1 MLVAACLQ
9 EIADKYPPWLEKQ
22 AAAGSSSTL
31 SPADM
36 ERYRRQYDCIKRLCA
51 AYESDPGDTANIMG
65 LLQEV
70 GGHWWWCSCCPA
82 NSTPL
87 QV

>member
-1 MLVAACLQ
+1 MVLCLQ

-31 SPADM
+31 SPADLD
-36 ERYRRQYDCIKRLCA
+36 RYRRQYDCIMRLCA
-51 AYESDPGDTANIMG
+51 AYEAEPSNTAEIMG

-70 GGHWWWCSCCPA
+70 GEGCW
-82 NSTPL
+82 
-87 QV
+87 